1 MAQTNKVITNAAGN
15 EITYYGCATVSD
27 ACELGGL
34 TPNIDQADRLIVL
47 DDVLDKHTYNV
58 QLSNDPKIEYSDPNQ
73 IVAYD
78 DLVTYDGTF
87 CALTSPSTQKLGV
100 MCLSDSMAAE
110 ALSISGQGSGYLQ
123 KTDMLVRTWGTINR
137 TKTKQLPGTIRIYIS
152 SLLGNYL
159 NQGSRLGY
167 EILLQNFITN
177 LAVPSSLSIKRMTCY
192 DRIDNTTAESDQY
205 STSVD
210 ASVFGV
216 TDTTQ
221 KRIVV
226 DNLAQIVCGM
236 IKQSASDSKYSQYS
250 DFDTQTAQTLSLM
263 LLSVNN
269 STNPVYS
276 DLCLAAID
284 LELSYIGTTDSG
296 TQETM
301 RTNISFE
308 IWHEDTVLRQEAEFV
323 EIDNNTT
330 PEVDNDSDGQTYTI
344 DPSRCILYTTS
355 DNTALSGTIVQAQ
368 SFAGQ
373 TLEHAGYGKLSTGET
388 VGWFQYVQT
397 PTFVG
402 DGGKNNLFANN
413 KNKLVTV
420 TLPEGVQTI
429 NAFAFHNCGN
439 LVSCS
444 FPSTLKKIGEQAFFQ
459 SGLTKAV
466 FPRIVDITGYE
477 DKGIELDSQAFS
489 CCKSLTQVIADRFTL
504 KTDTSYQFSSCF
516 NLVNADIKSIV
527 LTGSWTS
534 TDDYIQCGYGCF
546 KDCTSL
552 VTDLSLAVSANADRW
567 VLPGRMFYGCSSLK
581 TIKRAK
587 QTFIELAWDPVSVIF
602 PKTRS
607 KEVYTHCSSLTDI
620 YIQFYDSS
628 SYSDMGFTSSTF
640 EGCVNVQNIYCNCK
654 HPPFLGAKNIWKA
667 GAINPKTCHLYVP
680 VGRTAAYNSK
690 AQWGDFPLSNIHELT
705 DSQFEEVY
713 NSL

>member
-1 MAQTNKVITNAAGN
+1 MATNNLESTGVVH
-15 EITYYGCATVSD
+15 YGCATVGE
-27 ACELGGL
+27 ACTLGGL
-34 TPNIDQADRLIVL
+34 QPGSNSNKLIVL

-58 QLSNDPKIEYSDPNQ
+58 SLAKETKVEYSSNNQ
-73 IVAYD
+73 VVAYD
-78 DLVTYDGTF
+78 DLVVYDGVF
-87 CALTSPSTQKLGV
+87 QALTSPSTQKLGV
-100 MCLSDSMAAE
+100 MGLNISMTASAFFT
-110 ALSISGQGSGYLQ
+110 SGSGSDNYL
-123 KTDMLVRTWGTINR
+123 TESGVSATWCSVNR
-137 TKTKQLPGTIRIYIS
+137 TKTVQLPGVVRIYLS
-152 SLLGNYL
+152 SIGGTYL
-159 NQGSRLGY
+159 NQNSRLGY

-177 LAVPSSLSIKRMTCY
+177 LADPTSLSIKSMTCG
-192 DRIDNTTAESDQY
+192 DCIDGTTSSSTLY

-210 ASVFGV
+210 ASAFNI
-216 TDTTQ
+216 TDNTQ

-226 DNLAQIVCGM
+226 ETGSQIICGM
-236 IKQSASDSKYSQYS
+236 IKQNATDSKYSAYS
-250 DFDTQTAQTLSLM
+250 NFDTQTPQTLSLM
-263 LLSVNN
+263 LLSVNG
-269 STNPVYS
+269 TTDPEYA
-276 DLCLAAID
+276 DLLLATVD
-284 LELSYIGTTDSG
+284 LELSYLGTIDG
-296 TQETM
+296 QQETIKTFL
-301 RTNISFE
+301 RFE
-308 IWHEDTVLRQEAEFV
+308 IWHEDVVHRIADVPIQIDKESIP
-323 EIDNNTT
+323 EIKDET
-330 PEVDNDSDGQTYTI
+330 EDKTYTI

-368 SFAGQ
+368 AFAGQ
-373 TLEHAGYGKLSTGET
+373 TLEHAGYGQLSTGET

-397 PTFVG
+397 PTYVG
-402 DGGKNNLFANN
+402 GGGKNNLFANN

-429 NAFAFHNCGN
+429 NAFAFHNCSN

-477 DKGIELDSQAFS
+477 DKGVELDSQAFS

-516 NLVNADIKSIV
+516 NLVNADIKSI
-527 LTGSWTS
+527 LLDTGWIS

-581 TIKRAK
+581 TIKKAK

-607 KEVYTHCSSLTDI
+607 KEVYKNCSGLTNI
-620 YIQFYDSS
+620 YIEFHDSS

-640 EGCVNVQNIYCNCK
+640 ESCVNVQNIYCNCK
-654 HPPFLGAKNIWKA
+654 HPPFLGAKNIWKS
-667 GAINPKTCHLYVP
+667 GAINPKTCQLYVP
-680 VGRTAAYNSK
+680 TGRTAAYNSK

-705 DSQFEEVY
+705 DSQFEEIY